1 MKNLRLTAAILI
13 LLSVLIGVCG
23 WLMDGYNAGQNALEA
38 MMRGETN
45 GRVTAFVP
53 EEVKAGLIFYP
64 GGLVDH
70 AAYAP
75 LMEMLME
82 RGILCLLTEMPF
94 DLAVLDADAAEGLIG
109 KHPEVSRWL
118 IGGHSLGGA
127 MAADYAA
134 KHPQDY
140 EGLVLLGA
148 YAQADLSKTELSI
161 LSIFGSEDGVMN
173 RGKYEEYLDHYPK
186 RFEEIVIEG
195 GNHAQFGDYGKQKG
209 DGAARITAK
218 EQQKQTADAIALML
232 GI

>member
-13 LLSVLIGVCG
+13 LLSVLIGVCV
-23 WLMDGYNAGQNALEA
+23 WLMDGYDAGQNALEA

-53 EEVKAGLIFYP
+53 EGVKAGLIFYP

-82 RGILCLLTEMPF
+82 RGMLCLLTEMPF

-134 KHPQDY
+134 KHPQDF

-148 YAQADLSKTELSI
+148 YAQADLSRTEMRV

-209 DGAARITAK
+209 DGAAQITAK
-218 EQQKQTADAIALML
+218 EQQKQTVDAIALML